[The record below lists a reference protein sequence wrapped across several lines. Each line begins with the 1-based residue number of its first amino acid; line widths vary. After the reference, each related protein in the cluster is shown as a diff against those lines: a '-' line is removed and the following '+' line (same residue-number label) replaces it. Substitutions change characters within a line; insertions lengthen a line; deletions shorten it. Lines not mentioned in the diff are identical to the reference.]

1 MSGCAYF
8 ILIMFSLC
16 PLCLCGF
23 LFISGL
29 CLLFSDFRVVGV
41 LGVFG
46 EAPQRAR
53 DRLGGEMK
61 CPVTVNF
68 SFELAMST
76 SPFCESACA
85 FQGFTGLHR
94 GQAQLELARHG
105 SIKG

>member
-1 MSGCAYF
+1 
-8 ILIMFSLC
+8 MFSLC

-41 LGVFG
+41 FS

-61 CPVTVNF
+61 CPVTVNL
-68 SFELAMST
+68 SFELAMSA
-76 SPFCESACA
+76 SPFCETVRALE
-85 FQGFTGLHR
+85 GFTGFHR
-94 GQAQLELARHG
+94 GQAQLELPFHG
-105 SIKG
+105 LVKG

>member
-1 MSGCAYF
+1 
-8 ILIMFSLC
+8 MFSLC
-16 PLCLCGF
+16 PLW
-23 LFISGL
+23 LFVYFWSL
-29 CLLFSDFRVVGV
+29 SSVSDFRVVGV
-41 LGVFG
+41 LGVFS
-46 EAPQRAR
+46 EA
-53 DRLGGEMK
+53 GGEMK

>member
-1 MSGCAYF
+1 MCISDFDNVFFVSFVPLWLFVYF
-8 ILIMFSLC
+8 WSL
-16 PLCLCGF
+16 
-23 LFISGL
+23 SSV
-29 CLLFSDFRVVGV
+29 SDFRVVGV

-61 CPVTVNF
+61 CPVTVNL

-76 SPFCESACA
+76 SPFCESASA
-85 FQGFTGLHR
+85 FQGFTGFHR
-94 GQAQLELARHG
+94 GQAQLELVRHG